1 MHSKL
6 QGLKQQSF
14 VLIHVSVPHLGWGRV
29 GLAQVAKWI
38 QVYATCL
45 LSFRE
50 PADYLGF
57 YLLMV
62 TAEVQESK
70 SKHAGPFLA
79 PADFIPV
86 NNLLAETCQ
95 GTSPKAR
102 SAM

>member
-1 MHSKL
+1 MNP
-6 QGLKQQSF
+6 GLRYMS
-14 VLIHVSVPHLGWGRV
+14 LILPGTSRLPR
-29 GLAQVAKWI
+29 
-38 QVYATCL
+38 
-45 LSFRE
+45 
-50 PADYLGF
+50 F

-62 TAEVQESK
+62 TAEAQESK